1 MVIIT
6 RSTNTQEQSSQ
17 ANDTEPQTLTELC
30 QLLRKFSDKVDG
42 LCLFKDFATVE
53 FEKINGKGTSNQGG
67 WLFRVQQFFVID
79 QVKEDQKFRFG
90 EVYDDPL
97 VELKNLK
104 QTTDVQSYQDKF
116 KMLMNKVD
124 FSESQTVSM
133 FMVGLT
139 GEIRVPLRMFKHV
152 TMKYVSNLAKT
163 QKATLELT
171 KAKPQYSSYSSS
183 RIQQSNVAP
192 RTTTYPPKPPLLAL
206 PSTLRLGYVNPC
218 SGQLYALEVVAN
230 VVEGEEMVMD
240 MSTEVLEKIKEE
252 KELVDCPQTIEERP
266 QISFNALSGVNSF
279 KTIRIKGYMGKQLMH
294 ILMDTGSTHNFIAMA
309 AARRMGCQLRRIVP
323 LEVSIANG
331 NQMVSEY
338 MCKGF
343 EWTIQGITYKADVMI
358 IPLGSCD
365 MVLEVQWLATIGDI
379 LWNFKKP
386 TMEYKYKGKR
396 VVLRGSQQALWHMNN
411 NEGNLNA
418 DIQEVLNDFKHP
430 PNQKDDVEL
439 MVKELIDF
447 GVIKKSKSSFSSP
460 IVMVKKKDGNWR
472 MCVDYMK
479 LNKYIVKDNFLIPI
493 TEELLDELN
502 GAKVFS
508 NMNLRCYHQIRMNED
523 DIYKTAFRTHGDHYE
538 FLIMPFGLTNA
549 PSSFQALMNTVF
561 KPFLRKFV
569 LVFFDGILIYNSN
582 MEDHLKDLRRK
593 GRLVVGNDESPKKQI
608 MPYFH
613 KGPLGGHSGVHVTA
627 KKLVDV
633 FFWKGLKKMLK
644 KFHGQTVVE
653 GVLPRCEDDGRL
665 LGMKK

>member
-386 TMEYKYKGKR
+386 TMEYKYK
-396 VVLRGSQQALWHMNN
+396 
-411 NEGNLNA
+411 
-418 DIQEVLNDFKHP
+418 
-430 PNQKDDVEL
+430 
-439 MVKELIDF
+439 DF

-493 TEELLDELN
+493 TKELLDELN
-502 GAKVFS
+502 GAKV
-508 NMNLRCYHQIRMNED
+508 
-523 DIYKTAFRTHGDHYE
+523 
-538 FLIMPFGLTNA
+538 
-549 PSSFQALMNTVF
+549 
-561 KPFLRKFV
+561 
-569 LVFFDGILIYNSN
+569 DGQ
-582 MEDHLKDLRRK
+582 LRRK